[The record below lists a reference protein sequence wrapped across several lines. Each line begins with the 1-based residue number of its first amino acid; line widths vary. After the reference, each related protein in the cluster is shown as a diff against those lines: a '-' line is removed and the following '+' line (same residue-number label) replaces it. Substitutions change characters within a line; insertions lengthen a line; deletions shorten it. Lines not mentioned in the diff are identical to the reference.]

1 LLAYFQGLNREDVAD
16 LEAPLGMLYQ
26 LEPKPY
32 GVEFKAWRYNS
43 ERDDFEHLPDY
54 KLQRTPTLARD

>member
-1 LLAYFQGLNREDVAD
+1 
-16 LEAPLGMLYQ
+16 MLYQ

-43 ERDDFEHLPDY
+43 QTDDFDHLPDY
-54 KLQRTPTLARD
+54 KLRRGAPMANN